1 MKYCVSSRQPYSV
14 MKEADEI
21 FVQYQDRGQILD
33 FVEKI
38 PTKTIILDYPT
49 ELEFSEWNTWSMY
62 QEKLDNFY
70 IALHNLSFAEDFNT
84 HGVKWYWPYPITSF
98 YELNSIV
105 AAGAAYVLLGPPL
118 THSVDKIRR
127 MTGARVRAVANSAKP
142 KYLHNANSIVGSWI
156 RPEDVKEYEQ
166 YIDCLEFESNSLKEE
181 AALLHIY
188 KDNQEWPGNLNLII
202 HDLGVNVDNRGIVEP
217 FGAIRAT
224 CGQRCQS
231 GSVCR
236 YCERAI
242 DLSNLVKKSA
252 HKN

>member
-14 MKEADEI
+14 MREADEV

-33 FVEKI
+33 FVEKM
-38 PTKTIILDYPT
+38 PDKTIILDYPT
-49 ELEFSEWNTWSMY
+49 EPDPNEWNTWSMY
-62 QEKLDNFY
+62 QEKLGDFY
-70 IALHNLSFAEDFNT
+70 VALHNLFVAEMFND
-84 HGVKWYWPYPITSF
+84 HGIKWYWPYPITSF

-118 THSVDKIRR
+118 THSVDKVRR
-127 MTGARVRAVANSAKP
+127 LTQASIRAVANSAKP
-142 KYLHNANSIVGSWI
+142 KYLRNADPIVGSWI
-156 RPEDVKEYEQ
+156 RPEDVKEYEP
-166 YIDCLEFESNSLKEE
+166 YVDCLEFESNSLKEE

-202 HDLGVNVDNRGIVEP
+202 HDLGKNVDNRGIVEP
-217 FGAIRAT
+217 FGATRAT

-236 YCERAI
+236 YCERTI
-242 DLSNLVKKSA
+242 DLSNLVKQIA